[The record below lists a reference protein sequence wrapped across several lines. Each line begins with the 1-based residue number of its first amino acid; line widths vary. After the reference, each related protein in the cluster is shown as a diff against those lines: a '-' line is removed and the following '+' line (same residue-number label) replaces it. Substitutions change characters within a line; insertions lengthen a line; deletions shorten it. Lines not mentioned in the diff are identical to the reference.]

1 RGQGLRA
8 DEVRVHDAKEAEGLN
23 AVVDIPGGGH
33 GRHVHYVKQLRF
45 KALFADD
52 DAAFAPE
59 HHDDVLVLLFTQ
71 GRMHAGAD
79 LKVAYAEGARLP
91 VAASHHLAGDVLP
104 AFAGVLALVE
114 FVFLQ
119 LLAVPA
125 IVERVETPE
134 QLRRLGFYVRHGH
147 APPVYAVS
155 TPSS

>member
-1 RGQGLRA
+1 KR
-8 DEVRVHDAKEAEGLN
+8 
-23 AVVDIPGGGH
+23 
-33 GRHVHYVKQLRF
+33 LRF
-45 KALFADD
+45 KDLFADD

-59 HHDDVLVLLFTQ
+59 RHDDVDVLVFLQ
-71 GRMHAGAD
+71 GRMPAEAD
-79 LKVAYAEGARLP
+79 LKVADAEGARLP

-119 LLAVPA
+119 LHAVPA

-134 QLRRLGFYVRHGH
+134 QQRRLGFHVRHGH

-155 TPSS
+155 TPSSRQTAAASIHGYDHLK